1 MLGYLVLPPNNRL
14 VNILENGEH
23 DENMDKK
30 ELIHAV
36 EKDSIE
42 KELMIEKDSNY
53 ESLSGWK
60 NSN

>member
-1 MLGYLVLPPNNRL
+1 MLGYLVLPPNSRL
-14 VNILENGEH
+14 VNMLENGEH

-30 ELIHAV
+30 ELIHTV